1 MLDSIKRWL
10 GPGRA
15 SRRDWPAQAA
25 WAQSNG
31 WQLRGVRDAEG
42 FVIDGRCGTL
52 AWRLE
57 WGPSQRSYI
66 AGNELRLRAELEVP
80 RELQALVLDRVL
92 MESMERAVFDEYVED
107 VQTRIDT
114 GTPAEMRWLVM
125 LNKASG
131 TELGALREGFAAV
144 SSSRPWMACWVEGAL
159 APALLDAPRAPGQ
172 PLVLTLARG
181 RLTLRTALEA
191 PTPEMLD
198 AWLRIFGTALRELR
212 RAAEQ
217 SAAAPPSTQASDW
230 EAGSS
235 RVEGGPSGQT
245 EPADHPEAGHP
256 PSDEAR

>member
-42 FVIDGRCGTL
+42 FVIDGHCGTL

-125 LNKASG
+125 HPKLSG
-131 TELGALREGFAAV
+131 TELKALRDDCSALGN
-144 SSSRPWMACWVEGAL
+144 SKPWLQQWLDGPLGSAL
-159 APALLDAPRAPGQ
+159 AQRAQ
-172 PLVLTLARG
+172 ARDQALVLMVARR
-181 RLTLRTALEA
+181 RLSLRTALADPA
-191 PTPEMLD
+191 PAALQAWHALFDCALQQARRVNIDFAEPE
-198 AWLRIFGTALRELR
+198 
-212 RAAEQ
+212 
-217 SAAAPPSTQASDW
+217 APPSTQ
-230 EAGSS
+230 
-235 RVEGGPSGQT
+235 PSLF
-245 EPADHPEAGHP
+245 P
-256 PSDEAR
+256 PSTLRAPAQASS

>member
-15 SRRDWPAQAA
+15 SRRDWLAQVA

-42 FVIDGRCGTL
+42 FVIDGHCGTL

-114 GTPAEMRWLVM
+114 GTPAEMRFVGKG
-125 LNKASG
+125 LNRA
-131 TELGALREGFAAV
+131 GFTV
-144 SSSRPWMACWVEGAL
+144 YGMQL
-159 APALLDAPRAPGQ
+159 AGHCGSEADL
-172 PLVLTLARG
+172 
-181 RLTLRTALEA
+181 LRTG
-191 PTPEMLD
+191 
-198 AWLRIFGTALRELR
+198 WR
-212 RAAEQ
+212 
-217 SAAAPPSTQASDW
+217 DW
-230 EAGSS
+230 PGC
-235 RVEGGPSGQT
+235 
-245 EPADHPEAGHP
+245 
-256 PSDEAR
+256 